1 MNLQAALKPWPATNQ
16 ASLSIAKVR
25 AMMTSNHGKAFKYH
39 FLLRYNRGLIPHY
52 SFFKPVLEGLS

>member
-1 MNLQAALKPWPATNQ
+1 
-16 ASLSIAKVR
+16 
-25 AMMTSNHGKAFKYH
+25 MMTSNHGKAFKYH